1 MPKVSQEYRVARRQ
15 EILDVAVRCFA
26 RDGFH
31 KVSMDTIIKEGDLS
45 AGAIYRYFRSKDEI
59 IAAIA
64 QQRHAQET
72 ALLAKFLE
80 SEDLAV
86 ALPSLAKAFF
96 LLLKSPEEQMRRK
109 VGIQVWAE
117 ALRSKQILEI
127 LERGIDQRKILT
139 DAFARAQ
146 RSGRLSKLVEPDALS
161 RLMLAILQGFILQ
174 QAWEPKVKREDFLNA
189 FTFVCKAIL
198 APGEKQDPVQGAARR
213 SHRTRRP

>member
-1 MPKVSQEYRVARRQ
+1 
-15 EILDVAVRCFA
+15 
-26 RDGFH
+26 
-31 KVSMDTIIKEGDLS
+31 MDTIIKEGDLS

-127 LERGIDQRKILT
+127 VERGIDQRKILT

-146 RSGRLSKLVEPDALS
+146 RSGRLSTLVEPDALS

-189 FTFVCKAIL
+189 FNFVCKAIL